1 MRSMMRYRRIA
12 RAAAAAAGIVVAVAG
27 SATAQ
32 ADTDTDFANQLH
44 TYGIYGPKDY
54 NAWLGKIT
62 CRRMGNS
69 VDRDAYQSAKFVA
82 TNLSRQNS
90 TQQNWQFL
98 GAAIDFYCPDKHA
111 VLDDAAH
118 QSNSGGHA

>member
-12 RAAAAAAGIVVAVAG
+12 RAAAAAGAGIVVAVAG
-27 SATAQ
+27 SAIAQ
-32 ADTDTDFANQLH
+32 ADTDTDFANQLL
-44 TYGIYGPKDY
+44 YGPKDY

-62 CRRMGNS
+62 CQRMDNN

-90 TQQNWQFL
+90 TRQNWQFL
-98 GAAIDFYCPDKHA
+98 GAAIDFYCPDKHS
-111 VLDDAAH
+111 VLEDAAH
-118 QSNSGGHA
+118 QSNSGGRA